1 MVVAFNH
8 GLSKSTSSY
17 NRARNTEEQRRV
29 RVSGME
35 IWPANYAV
43 VMMQRSSRRSD
54 GTSPHSG
61 DTKSILAGIARRHA
75 TSLRYRFRVK
85 CFIDRATLFRR

>member
-17 NRARNTEEQRRV
+17 NRAGNTEEQRRV
-29 RVSGME
+29 RVSRME
-35 IWPANYAV
+35 IRPGHDAV
-43 VMMQRSSRRSD
+43 VMMHLLSRSSD

-75 TSLRYRFRVK
+75 TSYLIVFVFLLLY
-85 CFIDRATLFRR
+85 